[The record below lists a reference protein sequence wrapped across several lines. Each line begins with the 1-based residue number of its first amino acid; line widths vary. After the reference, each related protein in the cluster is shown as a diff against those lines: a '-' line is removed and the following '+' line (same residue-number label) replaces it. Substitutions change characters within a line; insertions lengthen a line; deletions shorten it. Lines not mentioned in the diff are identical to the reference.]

1 MTNQH
6 TLLIFLLGT
15 FILLSF
21 SLFVVLF
28 ILQYK
33 KRQQLF
39 KLETINLEH
48 QFQSQL
54 LNTKLEV
61 QEQAY
66 KYLSEEIHDNVGQEL
81 SLVKLHLYTLSLNSQ
96 HDSKE
101 VIQNATEVL
110 SKAINDLRTISHN
123 LNGNS
128 ISKNGLPE
136 SLQKEVS
143 YINSAKSL
151 KAVLNVSGI
160 VFSFPPDI
168 ELLIFR
174 IIQESLNNTIKHA
187 KANTVVV
194 TLDYRVDHVYILI
207 KDDGIGFDT
216 NSPKLSKSLG
226 LMNIATRAKLLNAK
240 LTISSEINHGTSI
253 SLVLKSTAV

>member
-1 MTNQH
+1 MTSQY
-6 TLLIFLLGT
+6 TLLVFLLGT

-21 SLFVVLF
+21 SLFVVLI

-81 SLVKLHLYTLSLNSQ
+81 SLVKLHLYTLSLYSQ
-96 HDSKE
+96 QDSKE
-101 VIQNATEVL
+101 LIQNATEVL
-110 SKAINDLRTISHN
+110 SKAINDLRIISHN
-123 LNGNS
+123 LNGNF
-128 ISKNGLPE
+128 ISKNGLLE
-136 SLQKEVS
+136 ALHKEVN
-143 YINSAKSL
+143 YVNSAKSL
-151 KAVLNVSGI
+151 QVNLYVSGI

-174 IIQESLNNTIKHA
+174 IIQESLNNAIKHS
-187 KANTVVV
+187 KATNVDV

-207 KDDGIGFDT
+207 KDNGVGFDT
-216 NSPKLSKSLG
+216 NEIEQSKSLG
-226 LMNIATRAKLLNAK
+226 LMNIAARANLLKAKLN
-240 LTISSEINHGTSI
+240 ISSEFNIGTSI
-253 SLVLKSTAV
+253 SLALKSTIV

>member
-1 MTNQH
+1 MTSQY
-6 TLLIFLLGT
+6 TLLVFLLGT

-21 SLFVVLF
+21 SLFVVLI

-81 SLVKLHLYTLSLNSQ
+81 SLVKLHLYTLSLNCQ
-96 HDSKE
+96 QDSKE
-101 VIQNATEVL
+101 TIQNATEVL
-110 SKAINDLRTISHN
+110 SKAINDLRIISHN
-123 LNGNS
+123 LNGNF
-128 ISKNGLPE
+128 ISKNGLLE
-136 SLQKEVS
+136 ALHKEVN
-143 YINSAKSL
+143 YVNSAKSL
-151 KAVLNVSGI
+151 QVNLYVSGI

-174 IIQESLNNTIKHA
+174 IIQESLNNAIKHS
-187 KANTVVV
+187 KATNVDV

-207 KDDGIGFDT
+207 KDNGVGFDT
-216 NSPKLSKSLG
+216 NEIEQSKSLG
-226 LMNIATRAKLLNAK
+226 LMNIAARANLLKAKLN
-240 LTISSEINHGTSI
+240 ISSEFNIGTSI
-253 SLVLKSTAV
+253 SLALKSTIV